1 MKKTNGNEMV
11 AKLVAALKLNA
22 NMKTADGVVFHVN
35 EIFGVEKRQDNGMD
49 TVFIHWTQDNNG
61 PFGQCQLGGMAGFW
75 FNGKEMKVIN
85 FDSYTKPMCDLAG
98 CSVKAIARLVGGFTN
113 YDRKNPDT
121 FEVMYL

>member
-11 AKLVAALKLNA
+11 EKLVAALKTNA
-22 NMKTADGVVFHVN
+22 NLNTADGVVFHVK
-35 EIFGVEKRQDNGMD
+35 EIFGVEKRQDNGMN
-49 TVFIHWTQDNNG
+49 TVFIHWTQDNTDIG
-61 PFGQCQLGGMAGFW
+61 ARLFGMAGFW